1 MTRINTVSKLVV
13 AVATAAAGAGC
24 TIVDTSY
31 DQVRTDL
38 GSTKRE
44 VNRNEQLKPTAIEE
58 VDGIW
63 LGGEAFR
70 VSEELN
76 APSLLKRNVK
86 IQQLEPISA
95 SDLIGDLSRDLGVR
109 IVLTQ
114 DAIEHTEGVSENES
128 NQAQGG
134 EDENMAIPMG
144 GQSPMDFSS
153 QVSVSPAANI
163 RFTLDYSGSV
173 SGLLDIVAVK
183 SGLFWKYEHGEIIM
197 RRYETKSYLVD
208 VTPGSVEFQSTMK
221 SDLSSISSGE
231 DGALGSSDSYH
242 QVKSTNKPK
251 SNWEAMTSAIESMLS
266 KGGKMAIAEQVG
278 TLTVTDTPQVQRRVA
293 EYIKRLN
300 AISSKQI
307 AIKTEVLEISS
318 DENGNFD
325 TGIMGAFDW
334 KGDLNLSVDSTQKIS
349 FGVGSDRNGNTNMEN
364 KWSDSSSASLDLLRQ
379 NKNVSLKTS
388 SIMYAMNGQPTPF
401 QQLDEVGYLAAVEIP
416 TRGQGQGQGQGEEE
430 VTSYS
435 VALTPGRTSQG
446 ISMMIMPRI
455 MSDGHVMMNF
465 AVDSSRINAIDSYGE
480 EGGAQIQ
487 LPNRSL
493 NKYQQMV
500 RVASGKPLMIAGL
513 ERTENHAQ
521 INSKFGRA
529 SWMLGGSQKG
539 GKRKVM
545 TMIILTPY
553 IMSK

>member
-1 MTRINTVSKLVV
+1 MTRINKITKLVAGV
-13 AVATAAAGAGC
+13 AAVAAGSGC
-24 TIVDTSY
+24 TIVDTTY
-31 DQVRTDL
+31 DQVRNDL

-44 VNRNEQLKPTAIEE
+44 VNRNEQLKPSAVEE
-58 VDGIW
+58 VDEIW

-76 APSLLKRNVK
+76 LPSLLKRNVK

-95 SDLIGDLSRDLGVR
+95 SDLIGDLSRDLGVK

-114 DAIEHTEGVSENES
+114 DAIEHTEGVEKDD
-128 NQAQGG
+128 NQAEGSN
-134 EDENMAIPMG
+134 EDEMAIPMG
-144 GQSPMDFSS
+144 GQSPMDFVS
-153 QVSVSPAANI
+153 QISKSPAANI

-173 SGLLDIVAVK
+173 SGLLDIIAIK
-183 SGLFWKYEHGEIIM
+183 SGLFWKYEHGEIVM

-231 DGALGSSDSYH
+231 NAALGSSDSYH
-242 QVKSTNKPK
+242 EVKSTNKPK

-278 TLTVTDTPQVQRRVA
+278 TLTVTDTPQVQRRVS

-334 KGDLNLSVDSTQKIS
+334 KGDMTLSVDSTQKIS

-364 KWSDSSSASLDLLRQ
+364 KWSNDSSASLDLLRQ

-416 TRGQGQGQGQGEEE
+416 SSGEGEEE
-430 VTSYS
+430 ETASS

-455 MSDGHVMMNF
+455 MSDGQVMMNF
-465 AVDSSRINAIDSYGE
+465 AVDSSRINAIDSYGV

-500 RVASGKPLMIAGL
+500 RVQSGKPLMIAGL
-513 ERTENHAQ
+513 ERTENYAQ

>member
-1 MTRINTVSKLVV
+1 
-13 AVATAAAGAGC
+13 
-24 TIVDTSY
+24 
-31 DQVRTDL
+31 
-38 GSTKRE
+38 
-44 VNRNEQLKPTAIEE
+44 
-58 VDGIW
+58 
-63 LGGEAFR
+63 
-70 VSEELN
+70 
-76 APSLLKRNVK
+76 
-86 IQQLEPISA
+86 
-95 SDLIGDLSRDLGVR
+95 
-109 IVLTQ
+109 
-114 DAIEHTEGVSENES
+114 
-128 NQAQGG
+128 
-134 EDENMAIPMG
+134 
-144 GQSPMDFSS
+144 
-153 QVSVSPAANI
+153 
-163 RFTLDYSGSV
+163 
-173 SGLLDIVAVK
+173 
-183 SGLFWKYEHGEIIM
+183 
-197 RRYETKSYLVD
+197 
-208 VTPGSVEFQSTMK
+208 
-221 SDLSSISSGE
+221 
-231 DGALGSSDSYH
+231 
-242 QVKSTNKPK
+242 
-251 SNWEAMTSAIESMLS
+251 MLS

-278 TLTVTDTPQVQRRVA
+278 TLTVTDTPQVQRRVS

-334 KGDLNLSVDSTQKIS
+334 KGDMTLSVDSTQKIS

-364 KWSDSSSASLDLLRQ
+364 KWSNDSSASLDLLRQ

-416 TRGQGQGQGQGEEE
+416 SSGEGEEE
-430 VTSYS
+430 ETASS

-455 MSDGHVMMNF
+455 MSDGQVMMNF
-465 AVDSSRINAIDSYGE
+465 AVDSSRINAIDSYGV

-500 RVASGKPLMIAGL
+500 RVQSGKPLMIAGL